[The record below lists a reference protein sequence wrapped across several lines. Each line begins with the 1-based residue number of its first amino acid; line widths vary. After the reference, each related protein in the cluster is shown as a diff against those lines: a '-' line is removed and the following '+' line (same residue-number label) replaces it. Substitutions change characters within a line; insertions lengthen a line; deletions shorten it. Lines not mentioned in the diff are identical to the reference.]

1 MARNTKQIKINY
13 QLTVDVSEDRVA
25 LLLVLR
31 QALSV
36 VLNLSY
42 ADSVPKIVIDRRI
55 PIIIGVRSVRIRN
68 DNVHIPKGEP

>member
-1 MARNTKQIKINY
+1 MARNTNQIKINY